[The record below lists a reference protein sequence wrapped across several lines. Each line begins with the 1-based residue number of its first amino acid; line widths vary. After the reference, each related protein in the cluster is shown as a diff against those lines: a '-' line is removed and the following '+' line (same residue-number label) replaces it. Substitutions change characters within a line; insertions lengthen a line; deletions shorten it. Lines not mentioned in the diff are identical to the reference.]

1 MIFDQATDGQME
13 AARILMWATMV
24 GFLAARLFRRQAQRF
39 RLAVAVVYIIGVL
52 GFIAYVLVW

>member
-1 MIFDQATDGQME
+1 
-13 AARILMWATMV
+13 MV